1 MDFPLTKKAGVVGSA
16 IKVLNHPGTTA
27 AATALSLAPMV
38 SDMVSSP
45 APAPVRK
52 KQMPTQSQDGEMTRL
67 SSFPTLKVSW
77 IQAAIG
83 AASLASTA
91 LSLLPSKAP
100 AAPAKA
106 PAPASFTNNN
116 DMKVSAIVTPEGA
129 VDTTTAVQ
137 PIEHPPAPSAAS
149 PRTVPKSQ
157 MSAGAP
163 KSFKVA
169 NLLTMPKFKSGL
181 DTASQLAVI
190 GASALPFY
198 AMYQDSKQQ
207 KEDQGLNPAA
217 ELRALQAGQP
227 DSPLRKTSIASLLP
241 LRPKSSIMSRISDGV
256 KDFGEGA
263 YDALDHSA
271 EQMLTPN
278 MQLDPATHRIP
289 PISHSI

>member
-1 MDFPLTKKAGVVGSA
+1 
-16 IKVLNHPGTTA
+16 
-27 AATALSLAPMV
+27 MV

-45 APAPVRK
+45 APVVHK
-52 KQMPTQSQDGEMTRL
+52 KPNRMQTQDGEMTRL
-67 SSFPTLKVSW
+67 GSFPTLKLSFPH
-77 IQAAIG
+77 AAAAMG
-83 AASLASTA
+83 ALNVVGTVA
-91 LSLLPSKAP
+91 SLLPSKAP
-100 AAPAKA
+100 AKA
-106 PAPASFTNNN
+106 PHQPASFTSNN
-116 DMKVSAIVTPEGA
+116 DTKVSAIVTPEGA
-129 VDTTTAVQ
+129 VDTTSAVQ
-137 PIEHPPAPSAAS
+137 SIKHPPAPTAAT

-163 KSFKVA
+163 KSFKAA
-169 NLLTMPKFKSGL
+169 NMLSMPKFKAGL

-198 AMYQDSKQQ
+198 AMYQDNKQQ

-217 ELRALQAGQP
+217 ELRALQSGQP

-241 LRPKSSIMSRISDGV
+241 LRPKSSIMSRLGDGI

-271 EQMLTPN
+271 EQMLTPT

-289 PISHSI
+289 PVSHSI